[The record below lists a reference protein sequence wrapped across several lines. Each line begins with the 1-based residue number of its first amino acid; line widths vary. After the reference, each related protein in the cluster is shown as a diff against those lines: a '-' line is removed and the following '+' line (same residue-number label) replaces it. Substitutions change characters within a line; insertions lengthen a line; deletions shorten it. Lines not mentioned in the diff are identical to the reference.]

1 MIQKAN
7 KGNYVVILN
16 KKNYIYITS
25 KFWKP
30 AIDTNKVLNHVLD
43 MENRVIDVP
52 KKIRNNKEISDHN
65 YNDLDAVGSRT
76 FFFIWCSLNS

>member
-1 MIQKAN
+1 
-7 KGNYVVILN
+7 
-16 KKNYIYITS
+16 
-25 KFWKP
+25 
-30 AIDTNKVLNHVLD
+30 

-76 FFFIWCSLNS
+76 FFLYGVP